1 MSDRSA
7 TSPAP
12 GTAWDPKRAA
22 AWKKWF
28 LVIERGAQVLSDRMV
43 ELAAIGPGD
52 RVLDVAT
59 GLGEP
64 AVTAARKVGPGGHV
78 DGVDLSADMLDL
90 ARQRVAELGLG
101 NLAFRQVDAGS
112 LDAPPESYDA
122 VLCRW
127 GLMFMGD
134 ILVPLRAFHAAL
146 KPGGRLVAAVWGPA
160 DDAPALSMSSQVVL
174 AHLDMPPPDEGAGTP
189 FGLADMD
196 KLLSDVEAAG
206 FSGVQGEAVPIHFTF
221 ESSEEYAR
229 MRRERST
236 PLEARIAH
244 FPSARRDAAWR
255 AVAQA
260 AETHA
265 GADGIVRMENRAFCV
280 SARRL

>member
-1 MSDRSA
+1 MNDPAATPPSSA
-7 TSPAP
+7 VR
-12 GTAWDPKRAA
+12 WDPKRAA

-28 LVIERGAQVLSDRMV
+28 PVIERGAQVLSDRMV

-78 DGVDLSADMLDL
+78 EGIDLSAEMLNF
-90 ARQRVAELGLG
+90 ARARVRELGHG
-101 NLAFRQVDAGS
+101 NIVFREGDATALAV
-112 LDAPPESYDA
+112 PPETFDC

-134 ILVPLRAFHAAL
+134 IAVPLRGFHAAL

-160 DDAPALSMSSQVVL
+160 DTAPALALSARVVL

-189 FGLADMD
+189 FGLADVAA
-196 KLLSDVEAAG
+196 LQAQFQAAG
-206 FSGVQGEAVPIHFTF
+206 FHDVRGEWVPIHFTF
-221 ESSEEYAR
+221 QSCEEYAR
-229 MRRERST
+229 MRRERSV

-260 AETHA
+260 AQAYTD
-265 GADGIVRMENRAFCV
+265 ADGIVRMENAAFCV
-280 SARRL
+280 SARR